1 MGKALIIPSSDF
13 SVNSLGRVEI
23 DRDLT
28 YMHDYDEW
36 SSVTGYNTSVSMFGG
51 NGRRVYGMK
60 PYDDGGMSKVTGV
73 IANMADIQDGETLM
87 IYKVTSTECTLLA
100 TKDLTNVSVDTNFR
114 IEFWAE
120 VSFAAN
126 DYLVFATSAGSFW
139 LKYKAMPTDAGYKL
153 YSFSGLTTETIIGAT
168 GSLYTNWCSIL
179 PYFG

>member
-13 SVNSLGRVEI
+13 SVNSLGQVEI

-36 SSVTGYNTSVSMFGG
+36 SSVTGYNTSVSAFGKG
-51 NGRRVYGMK
+51 GRVYGIK

-73 IANMADIQDGETLM
+73 IANMADIKDGETLA
-87 IYKVTSTECTLLA
+87 IYKVTSAECTILA

-126 DYLVFATSAGSFW
+126 DYLVFATFNKMNLW
-139 LKYKAMPTDAGYKL
+139 LKYKALSEDAGYKL
-153 YSFSGLTTETIIGAT
+153 YSFSGVTTETIIGAT
-168 GSLYTNWCSIL
+168 GSLFTNWCSIL